1 MPYLLIFLDL
11 VSMNSVM
18 PETFLEKR
26 FIKNSGSSPENTV
39 FSSLSRHEREIYDL
53 ILNYWPTSSIE
64 IAEHFNENISS
75 RENRRTV
82 STRYSYY
89 LKKLVDKKLV
99 LSKRVGNALIVWPF
113 VVEKYRVI
121 HDILREK

>member
-1 MPYLLIFLDL
+1 M
-11 VSMNSVM
+11 SSVM
-18 PETFLEKR
+18 
-26 FIKNSGSSPENTV
+26 PENTV
-39 FSSLSRHEREIYDL
+39 FSSLSRHEIEIYDL

-75 RENRRTV
+75 REHRKRV

-89 LKKLVDKKLV
+89 LKKLVDRKLV
-99 LSKRVGNALIVWPF
+99 LSKRVGHALIVWPF

>member
-1 MPYLLIFLDL
+1 M
-11 VSMNSVM
+11 SSVM
-18 PETFLEKR
+18 
-26 FIKNSGSSPENTV
+26 PENTV

-75 RENRRTV
+75 RGDRKRV
-82 STRYSYY
+82 STRYCYY
-89 LKKLVDKKLV
+89 LKKLVEKKLV
-99 LSKRVGNALIVWPF
+99 LSKRFGNAIVVWPV